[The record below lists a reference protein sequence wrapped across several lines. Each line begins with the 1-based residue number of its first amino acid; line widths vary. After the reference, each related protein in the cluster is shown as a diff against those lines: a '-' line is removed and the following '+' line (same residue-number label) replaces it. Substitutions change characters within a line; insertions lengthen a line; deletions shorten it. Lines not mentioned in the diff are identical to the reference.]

1 MVVLV
6 LKVFEWSSCRRF
18 GNRLSTCS
26 RAALVLT
33 AALHQVQKY
42 VHLLKLHSLTNVLER
57 EKLLREFY
65 DSYLNIFFPH
75 PDQLDA

>member
-1 MVVLV
+1 
-6 LKVFEWSSCRRF
+6 
-18 GNRLSTCS
+18 
-26 RAALVLT
+26 
-33 AALHQVQKY
+33 VQKY
-42 VHLLKLHSLTNVLER
+42 VHLLKLHALTNVLER